1 MVNELETIAFHS
13 WNWCWKGYFHLNLPI
28 VAFNYLFMFWMGRK
42 PLPSMFEIDVERLTW
57 LTSHSCTS
65 KRSKESRRLAA
76 NKFDW
81 KYILDYLQS
90 ARLQIQRSWSQSF
103 VFLLVSIISSSKT
116 NTKLDGILAVFISVT
131 NAVLDDLHLEFSLCV
146 VNLFSF
152 L

>member
-1 MVNELETIAFHS
+1 
-13 WNWCWKGYFHLNLPI
+13 
-28 VAFNYLFMFWMGRK
+28 MFWMGRK
-42 PLPSMFEIDVERLTW
+42 PLPSMFDIDVERLTW

-103 VFLLVSIISSSKT
+103 VFCWSQSFHHQRQTLRWMGFLR
-116 NTKLDGILAVFISVT
+116 VFISVT

-146 VNLFSF
+146 VNLFFLFVVSF
-152 L
+152 LFIQYLLFFFF